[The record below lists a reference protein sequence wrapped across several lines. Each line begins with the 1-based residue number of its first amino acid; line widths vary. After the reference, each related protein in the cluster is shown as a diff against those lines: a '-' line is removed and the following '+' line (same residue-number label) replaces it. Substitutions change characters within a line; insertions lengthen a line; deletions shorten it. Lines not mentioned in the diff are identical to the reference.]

1 MPGAAGTRRVMETT
15 LHIFSLT
22 SPLFLLVLL
31 GFALTRW
38 LHWPRAA
45 ADALT
50 QFVFAVA
57 LPALLFQTMREFATL
72 PHVDARLLLV
82 YFGGCL
88 VVYALGRALARWV
101 FGMDAESQS
110 VLGVAGIFSNIVLL
124 GVPMAQMTLPPA
136 AMPAISLVLI
146 FNSLLLW
153 TLVSVSIEW
162 ARHRDV
168 SLQGFGKTARGVLL
182 NPIVAGIL
190 LGTAFGYTG
199 WTLPDVLGRT
209 LALVT
214 QSALPMSLIALGMSL
229 AAYGIRAGA
238 RVSIGVVALKLFAL
252 PVVVYALAR
261 AARLPPNETMG
272 VVLLA
277 ALPTGANTYLMARAF
292 NVVEGPVAS
301 ALVMSTAL
309 AAFTTPAA
317 LVIVRMLG

>member
-1 MPGAAGTRRVMETT
+1 MDTT
-15 LHIFSLT
+15 LHIFALT

-31 GFALTRW
+31 GFVLTRW
-38 LHWPRAA
+38 LHWPHAA
-45 ADALT
+45 AEALT
-50 QFVFAVA
+50 HFVFSIA
-57 LPALLFQTMREFATL
+57 LPALLFQTMREFARL
-72 PHVDARLLLV
+72 PHVDARLLVV

-88 VVYALGRALARWV
+88 VVYALGRVIGHYVLRV
-101 FGMDAESQS
+101 DAERQA

-136 AMPAISLVLI
+136 ALPAVSLVLI

-199 WTLPDVLGRT
+199 WTLPDVVGRT
-209 LALVT
+209 LGLVT

-238 RVSIGVVALKLFAL
+238 RASVAVVALKLVAMPL
-252 PVVVYALAR
+252 VVYAF
-261 AARLPPNETMG
+261 ARLAHLPANETIA

-277 ALPTGANTYLMARAF
+277 ALPTGANAYLMARAF

-301 ALVMSTAL
+301 ALVLSTAL
-309 AAFTTPAA
+309 AAFTTPTA
-317 LVIVRMLG
+317 LVLVRTLQ